1 MTRVDWLKIQHA
13 KLEREIAHLEA
24 ERNQIRSYDH
34 KSLLTMKKKEKL
46 AVKTELNELLQHE
59 PSI

>member
-13 KLEREIAHLEA
+13 KLEREIAHLET

-46 AVKTELNELLQHE
+46 AVKTELTELLQHE
-59 PSI
+59 SAV

>member
-1 MTRVDWLKIQHA
+1 MNRVDWLKIRHA
-13 KLEREIAHLEA
+13 KLEREIVQLET

-46 AVKTELNELLQHE
+46 AVKTELNDLLQHE
-59 PSI
+59 DS